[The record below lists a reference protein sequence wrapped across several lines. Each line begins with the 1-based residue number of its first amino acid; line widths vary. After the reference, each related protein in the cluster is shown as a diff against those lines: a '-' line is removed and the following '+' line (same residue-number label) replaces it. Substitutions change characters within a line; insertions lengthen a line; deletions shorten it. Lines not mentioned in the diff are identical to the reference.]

1 MINLSNIKVG
11 MTRSFGRGGLLLQKH
26 SPEIL
31 LGVGLLGMVTSA
43 VLAAKA
49 TLKATDVVAET
60 KQTISII
67 NTAGEEGE
75 TLGGQTYSKEDHD
88 RDMAVAYVQ
97 TGLKF
102 MKLYAPS
109 VGIGVLSITAI
120 LAAHGIM
127 HKRQVAIIAAYNLL
141 AEGFQSYRAR
151 VVEELGEETDRA
163 YRLGLHEESRT
174 ETVLD
179 EEGKKVKVKTHAQV
193 YDPRFKSD
201 YARFFDEASMQWRN
215 DPTLNLYFLKAQQ
228 NYSNDLLKSR
238 GHLFLNEVYD
248 MIGLPRSK
256 AGSVVGWVMEQ
267 GGDNYVDFDIYNIDN
282 TPGRD
287 FVNGYN
293 RAILL
298 DFNVDGVIYDLI

>member
-1 MINLSNIKVG
+1 MINLSNSKVG
-11 MTRSFGRGGLLLQKH
+11 MTRSFGRGGVRRQKH

-163 YRLGLHEESRT
+163 YRLGLHKE
-174 ETVLD
+174 
-179 EEGKKVKVKTHAQV
+179 
-193 YDPRFKSD
+193 
-201 YARFFDEASMQWRN
+201 
-215 DPTLNLYFLKAQQ
+215 
-228 NYSNDLLKSR
+228 
-238 GHLFLNEVYD
+238 
-248 MIGLPRSK
+248 
-256 AGSVVGWVMEQ
+256 
-267 GGDNYVDFDIYNIDN
+267 
-282 TPGRD
+282 
-287 FVNGYN
+287 
-293 RAILL
+293 
-298 DFNVDGVIYDLI
+298 